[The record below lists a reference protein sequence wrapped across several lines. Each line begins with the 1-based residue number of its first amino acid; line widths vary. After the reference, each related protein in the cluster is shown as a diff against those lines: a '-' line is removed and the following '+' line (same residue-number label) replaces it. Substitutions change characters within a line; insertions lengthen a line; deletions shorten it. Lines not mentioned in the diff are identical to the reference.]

1 MSEVFGRLVFE
12 QVEEYL
18 VRYNMLYEL
27 QSGFTAADSTD
38 TCLIHLFDF
47 ISQNLD
53 GGNYADLQ
61 KAFDTVNHSVLLSKL
76 QCMVFGHTAVKWF
89 ISYITGRTQV
99 CDVEVVLSEPQDI
112 TCVVLHGSILG
123 PLLFLMYINDTTAAV
138 TCKLLLYADD
148 SALLLSGNDVS
159 EIHNS

>member
-47 ISQNLD
+47 IRQNLD

-89 ISYITGRTQV
+89 ISYIIGRTQV
-99 CDVEVVLSEPQDI
+99 CDVGVVSMRTSGYYMCGAARFYFWASFI
-112 TCVVLHGSILG
+112 SYV
-123 PLLFLMYINDTTAAV
+123 INDTTAAV
-138 TCKLLLYADD
+138 T
-148 SALLLSGNDVS
+148 
-159 EIHNS
+159 